1 MIIYNGK
8 NLEDFAVEAIGRGR
22 YGSPARDIEQVHVPG
37 LNGDLLFDSGGF
49 LNANIEY
56 PDCCIDHD
64 FPTNFAALRTFLLAD
79 PGYHRLEDSYASDE
93 FRMAEFRGPLT
104 PDVHTGRGNRSGTF
118 TLTFNA
124 TPQRYLKEG
133 GEALV
138 GIPLDI
144 ASDESVRAAAAAFPF
159 PRLDLLINNA
169 GILGNMEDGPED
181 ELDFDLM
188 LKVLNV
194 NALGTLRVTAAFLP
208 LLMKGAE
215 KTVVNISSEAGSITD
230 CRRTGWFGYCMS
242 KAANNMQGALIH
254 NTLRKAGGRVI
265 QFLPLTFV

>member
-1 MIIYNGK
+1 MRYALVTGC
-8 NLEDFAVEAIGRGR
+8 DHGIGRCLAGQLVER
-22 YGSPARDIEQVHVPG
+22 GYTVAAGLLTGCGAPA
-37 LNGDLLFDSGGF
+37 
-49 LNANIEY
+49 A
-56 PDCCIDHD
+56 C
-64 FPTNFAALRTFLLAD
+64 
-79 PGYHRLEDSYASDE
+79 
-93 FRMAEFRGPLT
+93 
-104 PDVHTGRGNRSGTF
+104 
-118 TLTFNA
+118 
-124 TPQRYLKEG
+124 LKEG

-265 QFLPLTFV
+265 QIHPGHAATWMRGHLDTTAAISPETAAAGVLRTVLDEKRKTADRPEYLDWQGHPLPW

>member
-1 MIIYNGK
+1 MRYALVTGC
-8 NLEDFAVEAIGRGR
+8 DHGIGRCLAGQLVER
-22 YGSPARDIEQVHVPG
+22 GYTVAAGLLTGCGAPA
-37 LNGDLLFDSGGF
+37 
-49 LNANIEY
+49 A
-56 PDCCIDHD
+56 C
-64 FPTNFAALRTFLLAD
+64 
-79 PGYHRLEDSYASDE
+79 
-93 FRMAEFRGPLT
+93 
-104 PDVHTGRGNRSGTF
+104 
-118 TLTFNA
+118 
-124 TPQRYLKEG
+124 LKEG

-194 NALGTLRVTAAFLP
+194 NALGTLRVTAA
-208 LLMKGAE
+208 
-215 KTVVNISSEAGSITD
+215 SSEAGSITD

-265 QFLPLTFV
+265 QIHPGHAATWMRGHLDTTAAISPETAAAGVLRTVLDEKRRTADRPEYLDWQGHPLPW

>member
-1 MIIYNGK
+1 MRYALVTGC
-8 NLEDFAVEAIGRGR
+8 DHGIGRCLAGQLVERGYTVAAGVLTGR
-22 YGSPARDIEQVHVPG
+22 EKRGGSP
-37 LNGDLLFDSGGF
+37 LDS
-49 LNANIEY
+49 
-56 PDCCIDHD
+56 
-64 FPTNFAALRTFLLAD
+64 R
-79 PGYHRLEDSYASDE
+79 
-93 FRMAEFRGPLT
+93 
-104 PDVHTGRGNRSGTF
+104 
-118 TLTFNA
+118 
-124 TPQRYLKEG
+124 
-133 GEALV
+133 EALFEL
-138 GIPLDI
+138 PLDI

-208 LLMKGAE
+208 LLMRGAE
-215 KTVVNISSEAGSITD
+215 KTVVNISSEAGSIAD

-265 QFLPLTFV
+265 QIHPGHAATWMRGHLDTTAAISPETAAAGILRTVLDEERSIRDHPEYLDWQGQTLPW